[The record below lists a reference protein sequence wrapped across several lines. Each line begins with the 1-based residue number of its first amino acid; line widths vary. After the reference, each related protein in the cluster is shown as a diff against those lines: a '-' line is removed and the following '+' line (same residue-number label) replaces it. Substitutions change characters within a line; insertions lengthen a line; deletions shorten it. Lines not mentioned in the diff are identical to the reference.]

1 MSPRGGLKRHLVTNL
16 TGEVAAYRCAA
27 RGTPDRRRNGGADMA
42 AYGIFVKLL
51 QDERRHGNMP
61 VIAKFTMYRPDA
73 DDARLRALIMT
84 TW

>member
-1 MSPRGGLKRHLVTNL
+1 
-16 TGEVAAYRCAA
+16 
-27 RGTPDRRRNGGADMA
+27 MA